1 MSKASLRDP
10 AFEPGETNDD
20 CRSDTPLHAQGIGSA
35 TAISGYLREIEAEL
49 TELARRFA
57 ALIHV
62 SAADPL
68 LASQLSGMH
77 AALGSAQRAA
87 ELVRSYRYE
96 WE

>member
-1 MSKASLRDP
+1 MSQASLRRP
-10 AFEPGETNDD
+10 ALEPGETKGEWP
-20 CRSDTPLHAQGIGSA
+20 SDRPLHEQGIGSA
-35 TAISGYLREIEAEL
+35 PAISGYLREIEAEL

-68 LASQLSGMH
+68 LASQLSGMQ